1 MSEHRRKGPSRF
13 GRSLALGLVTAAIF
27 LGLILGGAA
36 WAGWTVTNNG
46 LSLPKL
52 RLDGILLGSMTEEE
66 MTQALRDAG
75 WDRRTELPLTVHFPL
90 GLSMTL
96 SRLDANAAVPAEDAA
111 RELMK
116 LGHGT
121 DWFENLSKYLR
132 ATFSSG
138 YDVVLRTGGLN
149 ENYIRA
155 NLRSVTE
162 RFDALTGDPDLHLDT
177 DSARLT
183 MTKGGGALSLNGDRI
198 FAFVSDALRGDAEEV
213 SWTEMDG
220 DVRLPDFNRVA
231 ADLCVEARDAA
242 FAEDFSVIPEVVGC
256 DFDIAEAEKAWREA
270 LPGTEVVIPLRLTR
284 PAVTAA
290 DLESLLYR
298 DRLCFMTT
306 YYRDST
312 DNRKNNIRL
321 AASKLDGITL
331 LPGQVFS
338 YNEAIG
344 QRTEEAGFLLAGA
357 YADGEMVEEIGGGIC
372 QVSSTLYCAA
382 MYAQMTT
389 VSRTSHYFAVG
400 YLSMGYDATVS
411 WKQPDY
417 RFRNDRDYP
426 VKIVAFCGEE
436 DDSVTIEFWGT
447 NTDGTHVSPYTTSTE
462 VYDEEYPTVLIGYSV
477 TVIRQIVDAND
488 NIIDKI
494 QEPTGL
500 YHLHDQDIQWPPEKL
515 LRDSQSTQTLTFY
528 PAF

>member
-1 MSEHRRKGPSRF
+1 MTTSRKKKEPSRF
-13 GRSLALGLVTAAIF
+13 GRGLALGLLTTAIF
-27 LGLILGGAA
+27 ASLILGACA
-36 WAGWTVTNNG
+36 WFGYSVTNNG
-46 LSLPKL
+46 VSLPKL
-52 RLDGILLGSMTEEE
+52 RLDGIVLGSMTEEE
-66 MTQALRDAG
+66 MAQTLRDAG
-75 WDRRTELPLTVHFPL
+75 WDRRKDVPLTVNFPL
-90 GLSMTL
+90 GLSATL
-96 SRLDANAAVPAEDAA
+96 NRLDANAAIPAADAA

-116 LGHGT
+116 LGHSGS
-121 DWFENLSKYLR
+121 WFENLSKYLR

-138 YDVVLRTGGLN
+138 YDVNLRTGGLN
-149 ENYIRA
+149 ENYVRA
-155 NLRSVTE
+155 NIHAVTE
-162 RFDALTGDPDLHLDT
+162 RFAALTADPDLHLDT

-183 MTKGGGALSLNGDRI
+183 MIKGGGAMSLNEEKI
-198 FAFVSDALRGDAEEV
+198 LSAVSAALLTDEEELT
-213 SWTEMDG
+213 WTEIDG
-220 DVRLPDFNRVA
+220 DVRLPDFNKVA
-231 ADLCVEARDAA
+231 ADLCCEPRDAA

-256 DFDIAEAEKAWREA
+256 DFAVPDAEKAWREA
-270 LPGTEVVIPLRLTR
+270 LPGTAVEIPLTLTR

-290 DLESLLYR
+290 DLEALLYR

-312 DNRKNNIRL
+312 ENRKNNIRL
-321 AASKLDGITL
+321 AASKLDGIVL
-331 LPGQVFS
+331 KPGEVFS

-389 VSRTSHYFAVG
+389 VSRTNHYFAVG

-426 VKIVAFCGEE
+426 VKIVAFCDG
-436 DDSVTIEFWGT
+436 DDGVTIEFWGT
-447 NTDGTHVSPYTTSTE
+447 NTDGTHVSPYTERTE
-462 VYDEEYPTVLIGYSV
+462 VYDTEYPDVLIGYSV
-477 TVIRQIVDAND
+477 TVIRQIVDANN
-488 NIIDKI
+488 NIIDRI

-500 YHLHDQDIQWPPEKL
+500 YHLHDQDIAWPPEKL
-515 LRDSQSTQTLTFY
+515 LRDAQSAQTVIFVPT
-528 PAF
+528 A

>member
-1 MSEHRRKGPSRF
+1 MYQPKRKSPSRF
-13 GRSLALGLVTAAIF
+13 GRSLALGLLTTAIF
-27 LGLILGGAA
+27 LALLLGGAA
-36 WAGWTVTNNG
+36 WAGYTVTNNG

-66 MTQALRDAG
+66 MTRTLRDAG
-75 WDRRTELPLTVHFPL
+75 WDARCELPLSVSFPL

-116 LGHGT
+116 LGHGP

-162 RFDALTGDPDLHLDT
+162 RFAALTGDPDLHLDT
-177 DSARLT
+177 EHARLT
-183 MTKGGGALSLNGDRI
+183 MTKGGGAISLNEEKI
-198 FAFVSDALRGDAEEV
+198 LAAVSQALRSDTPSL
-213 SWTEMDG
+213 SWTELDG
-220 DVRLPDFNRVA
+220 DMRLPDFNRVA

-242 FAEDFSVIPEVVGC
+242 FNDDFSVIPEVVGC
-256 DFDIAEAEKAWREA
+256 DFDITEAEKAWREA
-270 LPGTEVVIPLRLTR
+270 LPGTEVVIPLSLTR
-284 PAVTAA
+284 PAV
-290 DLESLLYR
+290 S
-298 DRLCFMTT
+298 FMTT

-321 AASKLDGITL
+321 AASRLDGITL

-426 VKIVAFCGEE
+426 VKIVAFCGED

-447 NTDGTHVSPYTTSTE
+447 DTDGTHVSPYTTSVE

-488 NIIDKI
+488 NIINKI

-515 LRDSQSTQTLTFY
+515 LRDAQSTQTLTFY
-528 PAF
+528 PAA